1 MTLTVL
7 LLILLLLAGLYSIFS
22 RSLVKAAIG
31 LAAVSAILTLIMF
44 TLSSPMAAVFELSV
58 CAGLITV
65 IFVSVISMTKPSAPG
80 DYLDTE
86 PNHYRKYIPM
96 FILGALLWWAM
107 RSFLDDVP
115 IAVVSEAMRLDMGH
129 ALWEQ
134 RRTDVF
140 AQLAVLFV
148 GVYAVIVF
156 FKELKH
162 GE

>member
-7 LLILLLLAGLYSIFS
+7 LLILLLLAGFYSILS

-31 LAAVSAILTLIMF
+31 LAAVSAILTILMF
-44 TLSSPMAAVFELSV
+44 TLSSPLAAVFELSV

-65 IFVSVISMTKPSAPG
+65 IFVSVISMTKTSAPG
-80 DYLDTE
+80 DSVDIE
-86 PNHYRKYIPM
+86 PNHYRKYIPL

-115 IAVVSEAMRLDMGH
+115 IAIVSTDMRPDMGH
-129 ALWEQ
+129 ALWEL
-134 RRTDVF
+134 RRIDVF

-148 GVYAVIVF
+148 GVYAVVVF